1 MNEKIYLHTIN
12 NGMSDFYKSR
22 KQLDTL
28 DSILKSGKVLSRRLQ
43 GYPENSY
50 TNFSGMD
57 YISLTDYEKRF
68 ICNKERERYNSFY
81 AYVRNGLSITFP
93 HESLDVIEPTIIGI
107 CSKDARGYR
116 KMYALGLCEEERYT
130 DLPDEVQVKDRV
142 SLDKMSGITFPVE
155 SYLDTV
161 FFRRKKVKLELIKQ
175 EINIIKELLDKYN
188 YNDINLYN
196 IDDLQEINDDYLEER
211 IMLTKTK

>member
-130 DLPDEVQVKDRV
+130 DLPDEVQVKDSIDV
-142 SLDKMSGITFPVE
+142 SKMNGILFPTKEFMYSKPFVRKAKMIDLMKKE
-155 SYLDTV
+155 LEAIKVILDTYGYDASIYDV
-161 FFRRKKVKLELIKQ
+161 
-175 EINIIKELLDKYN
+175 DT
-188 YNDINLYN
+188 
-196 IDDLQEINDDYLEER
+196 LEELNDGNL
-211 IMLTKTK
+211 LTLSK

>member
-68 ICNKERERYNSFY
+68 VCNKEKEFYNSFY
-81 AYVRNGLSITFP
+81 AYVRRGLSLAFP
-93 HESLDVIEPTIIGI
+93 QESIKVIEPTILPIL
-107 CSKDARGYR
+107 SKNIRDFEYMRLY
-116 KMYALGLCEEERYT
+116 GLDKTERFT
-130 DLPDEVQVKDRV
+130 DLPDEVQVKDKLTLKDLNGVLFPCDNYMHSKLFTRKE
-142 SLDKMSGITFPVE
+142 KMIKLLLE
-155 SYLDTV
+155 E
-161 FFRRKKVKLELIKQ
+161 VKIVKEILE
-175 EINIIKELLDKYN
+175 KYN
-188 YNDINLYN
+188 KEVN
-196 IDDLQEINDDYLEER
+196 IYDVDSLLEVNEDN
-211 IMLTKTK
+211 IENIVLKK